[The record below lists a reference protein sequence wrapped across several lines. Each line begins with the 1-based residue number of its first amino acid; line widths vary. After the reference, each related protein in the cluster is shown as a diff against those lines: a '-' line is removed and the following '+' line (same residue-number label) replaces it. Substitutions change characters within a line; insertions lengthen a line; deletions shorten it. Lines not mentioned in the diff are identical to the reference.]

1 MTNMLSE
8 INRVREIMG
17 VNVIQEQIDADR
29 VVPSSEILA
38 WAKEEI
44 SWRESEIND
53 GVEEDGYT
61 QADLD
66 RFTADI
72 LELQQ
77 DPVSVVQED
86 KDRYCKW
93 VEEGDNHWVDSCQ
106 EMTELL
112 KTVNINTT
120 STGDENTIVEPPK
133 NKEKEKKEK
142 VKKEKVKKEK
152 KKKVKK
158 PTSRQMAKELK
169 SAWKTEVFQIL
180 DNIQEGDVFGFG
192 EAYSLQKNDK
202 LHAILKM
209 LQNLMCVNAKIARTV
224 ILAEDN
230 VYEESKLMSTAQ
242 FPKGRGHEGL
252 IGTIENNIERLDKKF
267 KLGRGGMKVDR
278 KLRPIKKQLR
288 QAREFINTLTPY
300 LNWDEAGD
308 VLGFDART
316 TEDILINSTNLNKIH
331 RRCANAI

>member
-1 MTNMLSE
+1 MSNILSE
-8 INRVREIMG
+8 ISRVRKIMG
-17 VNVIQEQIDADR
+17 VLSEQ
-29 VVPSSEILA
+29 
-38 WAKEEI
+38 
-44 SWRESEIND
+44 
-53 GVEEDGYT
+53 
-61 QADLD
+61 
-66 RFTADI
+66 
-72 LELQQ
+72 
-77 DPVSVVQED
+77 
-86 KDRYCKW
+86 
-93 VEEGDNHWVDSCQ
+93 
-106 EMTELL
+106 TENPLSG
-112 KTVNINTT
+112 TT
-120 STGDENTIVEPPK
+120 KPP
-133 NKEKEKKEK
+133 
-142 VKKEKVKKEK
+142 K

-202 LHAILKM
+202 LHAMLKM
-209 LQNLMCVNAKIARTV
+209 LQNLMCVNGKIARTV

-288 QAREFINTLTPY
+288 QAREFINTLSPY
-300 LNWDEAGD
+300 INWDEAGD
-308 VLGFDART
+308 VLGFDARK
-316 TEDILINSTNLNKIH
+316 TEDILINSKNLNKIH
-331 RRCANAI
+331 RDCANQI

>member
-44 SWRESEIND
+44 SWRQGVIDD
-53 GVEEDGYT
+53 GVEEDGHT

-66 RFTADI
+66 GFTADI

-77 DPVSVVQED
+77 DPVSFVQED
-86 KDRYCKW
+86 KDQYCEWAEDDNYW
-93 VEEGDNHWVDSCQ
+93 VEKCQ

-120 STGDENTIVEPPK
+120 STEDENTIVEPPK
-133 NKEKEKKEK
+133 NKEKEK

-288 QAREFINTLTPY
+288 QAREFINTLSPY
-300 LNWDEAGD
+300 INWDEAGD
-308 VLGFDART
+308 VLGFNART
-316 TEDILINSTNLNKIH
+316 TEDILINSKNLNKIH
-331 RRCANAI
+331 RDCANQI